1 MRDMQVHLER
11 LREQAAE
18 YEMIREIATDR
29 VKRDLFAKLA
39 EHFKIL
45 ATEVEHAMQKVS
57 AELLHGS
64 KAGEPSPGE
73 KE

>member
-1 MRDMQVHLER
+1 
-11 LREQAAE
+11 
-18 YEMIREIATDR
+18 MIREIATDR

>member
-18 YEMIREIATDR
+18 CEMIRSLTLDP

-39 EHFKIL
+39 EHFNIL
-45 ATEVEHAMQKVS
+45 AGEIERAMEKMASDMFQ
-57 AELLHGS
+57 GS
-64 KAGEPSPGE
+64 KPAEPSLKE

>member
-11 LREQAAE
+11 LRKQAAE
-18 YEMIREIATDR
+18 YEMIREIATDP

-39 EHFKIL
+39 EHFRIL
-45 ATEVEHAMQKVS
+45 AAEVEHAMQKVS
-57 AELLHGS
+57 EHPFQGS
-64 KAGEPSPGE
+64 KAGEPSSSQ